1 MVTLKATLKEMSHLS
16 PVPRNLPN
24 DIRCAAMDLLAR
36 REHTRAELNR
46 KLQKQFSAEP
56 ALIEEELIKL
66 RDEGLQSD
74 GRLAEALIR
83 SRVGRGQGPVKIKA
97 ELRSKGLG
105 DSEIQLAFE
114 IGEFDWFQLII
125 EVSRKRYGEAPPSN
139 AKERAKRSRFLQQRG
154 FSFEHI
160 SSLN

>member
-1 MVTLKATLKEMSHLS
+1 M
-16 PVPRNLPN
+16 
-24 DIRCAAMDLLAR
+24 
-36 REHTRAELNR
+36 
-46 KLQKQFSAEP
+46 
-56 ALIEEELIKL
+56 IEEELIKV

-74 GRLAEALIR
+74 ARLAEALIR

-97 ELRSKGLG
+97 ELRGKGLS
-105 DSEIQLAFE
+105 DSEIELALE

-125 EVSRKRYGEAPPSN
+125 QVSRKRYGEVPPSS